1 MKRLKG
7 YIQYAQAG
15 VETAILEGAGR
26 GEGRLGGR
34 VVLLVEG
41 EDDLIADIGGLHRGA
56 CEDLRRVQ
64 LGCIRTTAS
73 GE

>member
-15 VETAILEGAGR
+15 VETAILEGAGS

-34 VVLLVEG
+34 VVLLVEV
-41 EDDLIADIGGLHRGA
+41 EDDLVTGVSELD
-56 CEDLRRVQ
+56 
-64 LGCIRTTAS
+64 
-73 GE
+73 GEKNGDRQRQK